1 MSTYNKNLKWRYATK
16 QFDATKK
23 ISDEAI
29 GLLKEAIQL
38 SASSYGLQPYKVL
51 IISDPKVK
59 EQLKEAAFGQPQL
72 VDSSHVV
79 VFANVSDLN
88 AKHIASYIANI
99 RKTRG
104 LQNEQLEGFSNLMNS
119 VVDGLSQDAREVWAA
134 KQTYIA
140 LGNLLSAAADLK
152 IDSCP
157 MEGFDAAKVAQVLN
171 LKELNLTPSVIAAL
185 GYRSAQDPTQHY
197 QKVRKPEEELF
208 ITI

>member
-16 QFDATKK
+16 LFDATKK

>member
-79 VFANVSDLN
+79 VFANISDLN

-140 LGNLLSAAADLK
+140 LGNLRSAAADLK

-157 MEGFDAAKVAQVLN
+157 MEGFEAAKVAQVLN
-171 LKELNLTPSVIAAL
+171 LKESNLTPSVIAAL

>member
-23 ISDEAI
+23 ISNEAI

-59 EQLKEAAFGQPQL
+59 EQLKDAALGQQQL

-79 VFANVSDLN
+79 VFANVSDLSE
-88 AKHIASYIANI
+88 KHVASYIENI

-104 LQNEQLEGFSNLMNS
+104 LEIDQLEGYSNLMNS
-119 VVDGLSQDAREVWAA
+119 VVGGLSEDAREVWAA

-157 MEGFDAAKVAQVLN
+157 MEGFDADKVAKVLN
-171 LKELNLTPSVIAAL
+171 LKELNLTPSLIAPL
-185 GYRSAQDPTQHY
+185 GYRSSQDATQHY
-197 QKVRKPEEELF
+197 QKVRKPEDELF

>member
-23 ISDEAI
+23 ISNEAI

-104 LQNEQLEGFSNLMNS
+104 LQSEQLEGFSNLMNS
-119 VVDGLSQDAREVWAA
+119 VVDGLSHDAREVWAA

-185 GYRSAQDPTQHY
+185 GYRSTQDPTQHY

>member
-23 ISDEAI
+23 ISNEAI